1 MESFMLT
8 FVRRDGSLGS
18 RPFFARVERDDDGNI
33 VLIQGM
39 LTDITEKQK
48 AELERQRAEEAES
61 LLARSRF
68 QALRY
73 QINPHFLRGLCEV

>member
-1 MESFMLT
+1 
-8 FVRRDGSLGS
+8 
-18 RPFFARVERDDDGNI
+18 
-33 VLIQGM
+33 M